1 MSTRR
6 PGASGST
13 TTARLLI
20 GCPPL
25 LDARTR
31 SKLTQARNRALDEV
45 KKGAAR
51 RRWIW
56 APAGGFAL
64 AAVVAVGIVLSS
76 GRTSQ
81 QPAPA
86 ALEDLEI
93 VSNSENLDLL
103 QDQDVEFYAW
113 LDEQ

>member
-1 MSTRR
+1 VVSEDFENK
-6 PGASGST
+6 
-13 TTARLLI
+13 ARELFEDSVER
-20 GCPPL
+20 

-45 KKGAAR
+45 KKGATR
-51 RRWIW
+51 RRWVW

-64 AAVVAVGIVLSS
+64 AAVVAVGIVMWS
-76 GRTSQ
+76 GRQS
-81 QPAPA
+81 PLPGPA

-93 VSNSENLDLL
+93 VADSEDLELL

>member
-1 MSTRR
+1 MSDELEHK
-6 PGASGST
+6 
-13 TTARLLI
+13 ARALFEDSVER
-20 GCPPL
+20 

-45 KKGAAR
+45 RKGAAR

-64 AAVVAVGIVLSS
+64 AAVVAVGVVLGP
-76 GRTSQ
+76 GRA
-81 QPAPA
+81 QPPSPA

-93 VSNSENLDLL
+93 VADSDNLELL
-103 QDQDVEFYAW
+103 QDVEFYAW

>member
-1 MSTRR
+1 MSEDFEKK
-6 PGASGST
+6 
-13 TTARLLI
+13 ARELFEDSVER
-20 GCPPL
+20 
-25 LDARTR
+25 LDAGTR

-45 KKGAAR
+45 KKGAVR

-76 GRTSQ
+76 GRTQ
-81 QPAPA
+81 PQPAPT
-86 ALEDLEI
+86 ALDDLEI
-93 VSNSENLDLL
+93 VADQEDLDLL

>member
-1 MSTRR
+1 MSEEF
-6 PGASGST
+6 AKK
-13 TTARLLI
+13 ARELFEESVER
-20 GCPPL
+20 

-45 KKGAAR
+45 TKGAAR

-76 GRTSQ
+76 GRTAP

-93 VSNSENLDLL
+93 VADSENLDLL